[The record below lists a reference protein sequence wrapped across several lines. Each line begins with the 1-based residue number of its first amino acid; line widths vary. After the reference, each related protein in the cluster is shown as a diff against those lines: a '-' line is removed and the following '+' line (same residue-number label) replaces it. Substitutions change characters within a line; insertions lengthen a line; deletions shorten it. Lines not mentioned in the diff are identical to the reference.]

1 MKKVKQELKEYKK
14 IIAYIKCI
22 EIDIEELEEN
32 EGTAEQIQEL
42 ILLKNKATRR
52 IKSINNAMSILS
64 DREREILEFIFINH
78 NKYYMLE
85 ERIHLSYPAIKR
97 IERIALKKIEKYI
110 I

>member
-32 EGTAEQIQEL
+32 GGTAEQIQEL

>member
-85 ERIHLSYPAIKR
+85 ERIHLSYSAIKR

>member
-32 EGTAEQIQEL
+32 EGTVEQIQEL
-42 ILLKNKATRR
+42 ILLKNKAIRR
-52 IKSINNAMSILS
+52 IRHMNNAMSVLS

-85 ERIHLSYPAIKR
+85 ERIHLSYSAIKR